1 MNSTYINM
9 NKLTLRR
16 MTLLALL
23 TALLTVGRIS
33 FAIIPNVQPN
43 TAILIIASFVLG
55 PIQGLIL
62 AILSTITTNLYLGH
76 GLWSIGQMVAWG
88 LIAIMSGLLGKYRHK
103 TPWWILSLYSGFC
116 GFLFGFIIS
125 LIMGGIVVQKFWP
138 YYLSGLPFDFNH
150 AIGNVIFFI
159 VLYKPL
165 LIVME
170 RHLKGREHGRAA

>member
-1 MNSTYINM
+1 M

-23 TALLTVGRIS
+23 TALLTIGRIS

-43 TAILIIASFVLG
+43 TSILIIASFVLG
-55 PIQGLIL
+55 PVQGLIL
-62 AILSTITTNLYLGH
+62 AILSTLTTNLYLGQ

-88 LIAIMSGLLGKYRHK
+88 LIAVMSGYLGKYRHQ
-103 TPWWILSLYSGFC
+103 TPWWILSLYSGLC

-125 LIMGGIVVQKFWP
+125 LILGGIVIQKFWP
-138 YYLSGLPFDFNH
+138 YYLSGLPFDINH
-150 AIGNVIFFI
+150 AVGNIIFFI

-165 LIVME
+165 MYVME
-170 RHLKGREHGRAA
+170 RHLNTGEHKRAA